1 MARVGDELIKPM
13 LRALDDIPVH
23 GRQLGDMVR
32 GLRGKQRRNRDGI
45 EDIDTFDVTLRPF
58 KRNRKHDPVE
68 YDRQYNEQMD
78 ALQQMPLSDWLRNRT
93 EYLQNGRT
101 PDSLRAQENA
111 RAAALKA
118 KILELR
124 EQGQSRSE
132 AAENASS
139 WLATQAATHR
149 LDGIAG
155 GNVTDISGVG
165 DARINSSLGSQ
176 WRSRVGDI
184 DAAVVRFIQSH
195 PGADLSDVY
204 MNVTFR

>member
-23 GRQLGDMVR
+23 GRQLGEMVR
-32 GLRGKQRRNRDGI
+32 GLRGKQRRNRDGV
-45 EDIDTFDVTLRPF
+45 EEIDTFDVTLRPF
-58 KRNRKHDPVE
+58 KRNKKHDPVE

-93 EYLQNGRT
+93 EYVQNGRT

-195 PGADLSDVY
+195 PGVDLSYVY

>member
-1 MARVGDELIKPM
+1 M

>member
-1 MARVGDELIKPM
+1 M

-23 GRQLGDMVR
+23 GRQLGEMVR
-32 GLRGKQRRNRDGI
+32 GLRGKQRRNRDGV

-58 KRNRKHDPVE
+58 KRNKKHDPVE

>member
-101 PDSLRAQENA
+101 SDSLRAQEYA
-111 RAAALKA
+111 RGIAEKKKFA
-118 KILELR
+118 ELIR
-124 EQGQSRSE
+124 SGQSPDAARTN
-132 AAENASS
+132 AAE
-139 WLATQAATHR
+139 WMRTQAATHR

-155 GNVTDISGVG
+155 GDVTDISGVG
-165 DARINSSLGSQ
+165 DSRINSSLGSQ
-176 WRSRVGDI
+176 WRTRVGDI
-184 DAAVVRFIQSH
+184 DAAVVRYIQAN
-195 PGADLSDVY
+195 PGADLSSVY
-204 MNVTFR
+204 MNVVFR

>member
-58 KRNRKHDPVE
+58 KRNKKHDPVE

-101 PDSLRAQENA
+101 SDSLRAQEYA
-111 RAAALKA
+111 RGIAEKKKFA
-118 KILELR
+118 ELIR
-124 EQGQSRSE
+124 SGQSPDAARTN
-132 AAENASS
+132 AAE
-139 WLATQAATHR
+139 WMRTQAATHR

-155 GNVTDISGVG
+155 GDVTDISGVG
-165 DARINSSLGSQ
+165 DSRINSSLGSQ
-176 WRSRVGDI
+176 WRTRVGDI
-184 DAAVVRFIQSH
+184 DAAVVRYIQAN
-195 PGADLSDVY
+195 PGADLSSVY
-204 MNVTFR
+204 MNVVFR

>member
-101 PDSLRAQENA
+101 PDSLRAQEYA
-111 RAAALKA
+111 RGIAEKKKFA
-118 KILELR
+118 ELIR
-124 EQGQSRSE
+124 SGQSPDAARTN
-132 AAENASS
+132 AAE
-139 WLATQAATHR
+139 WMRTQAATHR

-155 GNVTDISGVG
+155 GDVTDISGVG
-165 DARINSSLGSQ
+165 DSRINSSLGSQ
-176 WRSRVGDI
+176 WRTRVGDI
-184 DAAVVRFIQSH
+184 DAAVVRYIQAN
-195 PGADLSDVY
+195 PGADLSSVY
-204 MNVTFR
+204 MNVVFR

>member
-23 GRQLGDMVR
+23 GRQLGEMVR
-32 GLRGKQRRNRDGI
+32 GLRGKQRRNRDGV
-45 EDIDTFDVTLRPF
+45 EEIDTFDVTLRPF
-58 KRNRKHDPVE
+58 KRNKKHDPVE

-93 EYLQNGRT
+93 EYVQNGRT

-195 PGADLSDVY
+195 PGVDLSDVY

>member
-23 GRQLGDMVR
+23 GRQLGEMVR
-32 GLRGKQRRNRDGI
+32 GLRGKQRRNRDGV

-58 KRNRKHDPVE
+58 KRNKKHDPVE

-101 PDSLRAQENA
+101 PDSLRAQEYSREIA
-111 RAAALKA
+111 EKRKFA
-118 KILELR
+118 ELIR
-124 EQGQSRSE
+124 SGQSPDAARTN
-132 AAENASS
+132 AAE
-139 WLATQAATHR
+139 WMRTQAATHR

-155 GNVTDISGVG
+155 GDVTDISGVG
-165 DARINSSLGSQ
+165 DSRINSSLGSQ
-176 WRSRVGDI
+176 WRTRVGDI
-184 DAAVVRFIQSH
+184 DAAVVRYIQAN
-195 PGADLSDVY
+195 PGADLSSVY
-204 MNVTFR
+204 MNVVFR

>member
-1 MARVGDELIKPM
+1 MARVGDELITPM

-23 GRQLGDMVR
+23 GRQLGEMVR
-32 GLRGKQRRNRDGI
+32 GLRSTQRRNRDGV
-45 EDIDTFDVTLRPF
+45 EGIDTFDVTLRPF
-58 KRNRKHDPVE
+58 RRNRKHDPVE

-93 EYLQNGRT
+93 EYVQNGRT
-101 PDSLRAQENA
+101 PDSLRAQANA
-111 RAAALKA
+111 REAALKA
-118 KILELR
+118 KILEFR

-155 GNVTDISGVG
+155 GDVTDISGVG
-165 DARINSSLGSQ
+165 DSRINSSLGSQ

-184 DAAVVRFIQSH
+184 DAAVVRFIH
-195 PGADLSDVY
+195 ANPGADLSGVY

>member
-1 MARVGDELIKPM
+1 M

-23 GRQLGDMVR
+23 GRQLGEMVR
-32 GLRGKQRRNRDGI
+32 GLRGKQRRNRDGV
-45 EDIDTFDVTLRPF
+45 EEIDTFDVTLRPF
-58 KRNRKHDPVE
+58 KRNKKHDPVE

-93 EYLQNGRT
+93 EYVQNGRT

-195 PGADLSDVY
+195 PGVDLSDVY

>member
-1 MARVGDELIKPM
+1 M

-58 KRNRKHDPVE
+58 KRNKKHDPVE

-93 EYLQNGRT
+93 EYVQNGRT
-101 PDSLRAQENA
+101 PDSLRAQEYA
-111 RAAALKA
+111 RGIAEKKKFA
-118 KILELR
+118 ELIR
-124 EQGQSRSE
+124 SGQSPDAARTN
-132 AAENASS
+132 AAE
-139 WLATQAATHR
+139 WMRTQAATHR

-155 GNVTDISGVG
+155 GDVTDISGVG
-165 DARINSSLGSQ
+165 DSRINSSLGSQ
-176 WRSRVGDI
+176 WRTRVGDI
-184 DAAVVRFIQSH
+184 DAAVVRYIQAN
-195 PGADLSDVY
+195 PGADLSSVY
-204 MNVTFR
+204 MNVVFR

>member
-23 GRQLGDMVR
+23 GRQLGEMVR
-32 GLRGKQRRNRDGI
+32 GLRGKQRRNRDGV

-58 KRNRKHDPVE
+58 KRNKKHDPVE

-93 EYLQNGRT
+93 EYVQNGRT

>member
-58 KRNRKHDPVE
+58 KRNKKHDPVE

>member
-93 EYLQNGRT
+93 EYVQNGRT
-101 PDSLRAQENA
+101 PDSLRAQEYA
-111 RAAALKA
+111 RGIAEKKKFA
-118 KILELR
+118 ELIR
-124 EQGQSRSE
+124 SGQSPDAARTN
-132 AAENASS
+132 AAE
-139 WLATQAATHR
+139 WMRTQAATHR

-155 GNVTDISGVG
+155 GDVTDISGVG
-165 DARINSSLGSQ
+165 DSRINSSLGSQ
-176 WRSRVGDI
+176 WRTRVGDI
-184 DAAVVRFIQSH
+184 DAAVVRYIQAN
-195 PGADLSDVY
+195 PGADLSSVY
-204 MNVTFR
+204 MNVVFR

>member
-58 KRNRKHDPVE
+58 KRNKKHDPVE

-93 EYLQNGRT
+93 EYVQNGRT
-101 PDSLRAQENA
+101 PDSLRAQEYA
-111 RAAALKA
+111 RGIAEKKKFA
-118 KILELR
+118 ELIR
-124 EQGQSRSE
+124 SGQSPDAARTN
-132 AAENASS
+132 AAE
-139 WLATQAATHR
+139 WMRTQAATHR

-155 GNVTDISGVG
+155 GDVTDISGVG
-165 DARINSSLGSQ
+165 DSRINSSLGSQ
-176 WRSRVGDI
+176 WRTRVGDI
-184 DAAVVRFIQSH
+184 DAAVVRYIQAN
-195 PGADLSDVY
+195 PGADLSSVY
-204 MNVTFR
+204 MNVVFR

>member
-23 GRQLGDMVR
+23 GRQLGEMVR
-32 GLRGKQRRNRDGI
+32 GLRGKQRRNRDGV

-58 KRNRKHDPVE
+58 KRNKKHDPVE

-101 PDSLRAQENA
+101 PDSLRAQETARDVAQQDKFLEFLTAGQDPDQAARNA
-111 RAAALKA
+111 ADWMR
-118 KILELR
+118 
-124 EQGQSRSE
+124 
-132 AAENASS
+132 
-139 WLATQAATHR
+139 TQAATHR

-155 GNVTDISGVG
+155 GDMTDISGVG
-165 DARINSSLGSQ
+165 DSRINSSLGSQ
-176 WRSRVGDI
+176 WRTRVGDI
-184 DAAVVRFIQSH
+184 DAAVLRYLESN
-195 PGADLSDVY
+195 PGADLSNVY
-204 MNVTFR
+204 MNVVFR

>member
-23 GRQLGDMVR
+23 GRQLGEMVR
-32 GLRGKQRRNRDGI
+32 GLRGKQRRNRDGV

-58 KRNRKHDPVE
+58 KRNKKHDPVE

-93 EYLQNGRT
+93 EYVQNGRT
-101 PDSLRAQENA
+101 PDSLRAQEYARGNA
-111 RAAALKA
+111 LKDKITELRGEGMSKTDAQAAADA
-118 KILELR
+118 WLR
-124 EQGQSRSE
+124 
-132 AAENASS
+132 
-139 WLATQAATHR
+139 TQAATHR

-165 DARINSSLGSQ
+165 DSRINSSLGSQ
-176 WRSRVGDI
+176 WRTRVGDI
-184 DAAVVRFIQSH
+184 DAAVVQFIQNN
-195 PGADLSDVY
+195 PGVNLNDVY
-204 MNVTFR
+204 MNVTFG

>member
-23 GRQLGDMVR
+23 GRQLGEMVR
-32 GLRGKQRRNRDGI
+32 GLRGKQRRNRDGV

-58 KRNRKHDPVE
+58 KRNKKHDPVE